1 MQISIFNLSRTRQPV
16 FLGLLFAFISLIFTA
31 NVQAGAAS
39 ESSAYSHGAPYDV
52 LADLLENDE
61 ARQQLI
67 DDLRTRSQSEPGIEE
82 TPADHTASQVTSD
95 DESRTFA
102 RQVADNTQQ
111 VAQELVTTL
120 TESFQLLGALG
131 SGESTSDWG
140 AINTELTQLLLVVA
154 ATLVVF
160 FAMRSIAKQLFAKA
174 NYWAEADSRHP
185 IVRRTIAILGSTVI
199 DFIVVALAWVAGY
212 ALALFALG
220 DGGEMYVSQSLFLNA
235 FLVIEV
241 FKVLLRTV
249 FSVHDSALR
258 PIKMADDTAIYWY
271 SCISRITNFIG
282 YSILVLVPLV
292 NILLSS
298 VLGQLLNVLIIIFVV
313 TYGIVVISHKRADV
327 REKLQARAFESD
339 FSFARVGL
347 GVLARSWHVLAII
360 YFLVMAGALLLE
372 PEKALP
378 LMLLATMQ
386 TVIAIAIGMMLMT
399 ALKIYLGNRV
409 EIPEETKV
417 QYPMLE
423 ERLNGFVPKVFKT
436 LRVVIVAT
444 VIAVILDAWHVFN
457 LKQWIASPAGIGFI
471 ATALTVAAILL
482 TAMLIW
488 IGLASW
494 IEHRL
499 NPLEDHAAPTAREKT
514 LLTIFRNAVAITL
527 IIMTLM
533 IVLAE
538 IGMNIGP
545 LIAGAGVLGLAIG
558 FGAQKLVQDVI
569 TGVFIQ
575 MENAINV
582 GDIVSAGG
590 VTGTAEKLTIRSLG
604 LRDLSGTYHMI
615 PFSSVDS
622 VANFMRGFGY
632 HVGEYGVAYREN
644 TDEVI
649 VKLREAFD
657 ELIADPEQR
666 EKVLDDELEVHGVT
680 ALADSSVNIRVRI
693 KTSPGTQWGV
703 GRAYNRLVKQHLDK
717 AGIEIPFPHLTLYFG
732 EDQQGQAPAAPIRII
747 ESDKPGQQPPTP
759 ESEPDKKRSKTNPV
773 AKQDFDEQGDR

>member
-1 MQISIFNLSRTRQPV
+1 MQVSIVTINRTSLPV
-16 FLGLLFAFISLIFTA
+16 FFGLFLAFIFLLCVTPA
-31 NVQAGAAS
+31 QAGGVFSPTADADSRAAS
-39 ESSAYSHGAPYDV
+39 YDD
-52 LADLLENDE
+52 LEDLLENNA

-67 DDLRTRSQSEPGIEE
+67 DDLRNRSVDSAAYGNMAAEQTANDRPEK
-82 TPADHTASQVTSD
+82 ADSQP
-95 DESRTFA
+95 FA
-102 RQVADNTQQ
+102 RHIADNTQQ
-111 VAQELVTTL
+111 VAQALVATL
-120 TESFQLLGALG
+120 TESFQAMTAIG
-131 SGESTSDWG
+131 SGETLQDW
-140 AINTELTQLLLVVA
+140 ASIKTELSQLILVIA
-154 ATLVVF
+154 ATLLVF
-160 FAMRSIAKQLFAKA
+160 FAMRSIAKQLFTKA
-174 NYWAEADSRHP
+174 NYWAEAGRRQL
-185 IVRRTIAILGSTVI
+185 IVRRILAILGSTVI
-199 DFIVVALAWVAGY
+199 DLIVVALAWVAGY
-212 ALALFALG
+212 ALAIFAVG

-235 FLVIEV
+235 FLIIEV
-241 FKVLLRTV
+241 FKVILRAL
-249 FSVHDSALR
+249 FSTNDPALR
-258 PIKMADDTAIYWY
+258 PVKMADDTAIYWY
-271 SCISRITNFIG
+271 SWLSRISNFIG
-282 YSILVLVPLV
+282 YGILVLVPMV
-292 NILLSS
+292 NTILSPAM
-298 VLGQLLNVLIIIFVV
+298 GQLLNVLIILFVV
-313 TYGIVVISHKRADV
+313 TYGIVGIGHNRKDV

-347 GVLARSWHVLAII
+347 GMLARGWHVLAII
-360 YFLVMAGALLLE
+360 YFLVMAGALLIE

-378 LMLLATMQ
+378 LMLLASLQ
-386 TVIAIAIGMMLMT
+386 TLIAITVGMMLMT
-399 ALKIYLGNRV
+399 ALNSYLGHRV
-409 EIPEETKV
+409 HIPEETKA

-436 LRVVIVAT
+436 LRIVILAT
-444 VIAVILDAWHVFN
+444 VIAIILDAWHIFN
-457 LKQWIASPAGIGFI
+457 LKEWIASPAGIGFI
-471 ATALTVAAILL
+471 ATVLTVAAILF
-482 TAMLIW
+482 TAMLVW

-499 NPLEDHAAPTAREKT
+499 NPLENKMAPTAREKT

-538 IGMNIGP
+538 IGINIGP

-590 VTGTAEKLTIRSLG
+590 ITGTAEKLTIRSLG

-622 VANFMRGFGY
+622 VSNFMRDFAY

-666 EKVLDDELEVHGVT
+666 ENVLLDELEVHGVT

-693 KTSPGTQWGV
+693 KTLPGTQFGV

-732 EDQQGQAPAAPIRII
+732 EDQKGQAPAAPIRII
-747 ESDKPGQQPPTP
+747 ESEKPKAVDP
-759 ESEPDKKRSKTNPV
+759 SAKVRSKRSKTHSNP
-773 AKQDFDEQGDR
+773 KEDFDEEQT

>member
-16 FLGLLFAFISLIFTA
+16 FLGLLFAFISLIITA

-67 DDLRTRSQSEPGIEE
+67 EDLRTRSQSEPGTEE

-185 IVRRTIAILGSTVI
+185 IVRRTIAILGSTVL

-249 FSVHDSALR
+249 FSVHDTALR

-378 LMLLATMQ
+378 LMLLATVQ

-444 VIAVILDAWHVFN
+444 VIAVILDAWYVFN

-703 GRAYNRLVKQHLDK
+703 GRAYNRLVKRHLDK

-747 ESDKPGQQPPTP
+747 ESDKPGQQAPAP